1 MVVLAKANL
10 SELAGMR
17 GYIYGVPH
25 GWSAVGGQAS
35 SAYVKGGYEGGG
47 DPYGSSAG
55 SAIGVS
61 AGFGAAA
68 IGSEVVGSILSRR

>member
-1 MVVLAKANL
+1 MP
-10 SELAGMR
+10 R
-17 GYIYGVPH
+17 
-25 GWSAVGGQAS
+25 GWSAVGGQTC
-35 SAYVKGGYEGGG
+35 SAYVKGGYEAGG

-68 IGSEVVGSILSRR
+68 IGTGSHACQVRRSFQIS